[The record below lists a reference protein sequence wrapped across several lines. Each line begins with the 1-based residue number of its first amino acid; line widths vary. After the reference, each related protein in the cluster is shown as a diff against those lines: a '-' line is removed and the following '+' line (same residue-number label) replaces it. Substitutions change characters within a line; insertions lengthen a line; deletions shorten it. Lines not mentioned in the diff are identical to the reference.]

1 MSHRNNGLSGAQMFA
16 LGAGVTAIAAATYF
30 FFGPEGKKHRSE
42 SKVWALKM
50 RAEVMEK
57 LEDAGEVSESAYH
70 DIVDS
75 VAAKYEKAMKE
86 GSVEIGALA
95 HDLKKHWKNIGKSV
109 QAVQE
114 A

>member
-1 MSHRNNGLSGAQMFA
+1 MSHRNHGLNGAQMFA
-16 LGAGVTAIAAATYF
+16 LGAGVTALAATAYF
-30 FFGPEGKKHRSE
+30 FLGPEGKKHRTE
-42 SKVWALKM
+42 TKAWALKM

-57 LEDAGEVSESAYH
+57 LEDAGDVSESAYH

-86 GSVEIGALA
+86 GSVEIGAVA

-109 QAVQE
+109 HAVVE

>member
-1 MSHRNNGLSGAQMFA
+1 MSHRDHGLSGVQMFA
-16 LGAGVTAIAAATYF
+16 LGAGVTALAATAYF
-30 FFGPEGKKHRSE
+30 LLGPEGKKHRVE
-42 SKVWALKM
+42 TKVWALKM

-57 LEDAGEVSESAYH
+57 LEEAGDISESAYH

-86 GSVEIGALA
+86 GSVEIGALSQ
-95 HDLKKHWKNIGKSV
+95 DLKKHWKNIGKSV
-109 QAVQE
+109 RAVTE